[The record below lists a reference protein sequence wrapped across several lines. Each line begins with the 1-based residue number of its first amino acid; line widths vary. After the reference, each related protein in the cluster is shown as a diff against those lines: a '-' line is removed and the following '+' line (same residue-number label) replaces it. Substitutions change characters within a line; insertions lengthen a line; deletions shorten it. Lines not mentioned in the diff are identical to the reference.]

1 MRVADWEAV
10 PTAIIASLAVAVVVL
25 AVRVFVLVRLRKK
38 HQREMRQETERLR
51 SLVLAYRSMAG
62 SFSPAT
68 GEHRGQME
76 EALADVVLF
85 GTLPQ
90 VEKAVAC
97 AQALVMG
104 EPVDYQ
110 PLVDDLRSDLREQL
124 GLEPLPATLAV
135 PASGPGRTR
144 LPPWRSGRAGGGTAV
159 IAGAGPATRDDGLD

>member
-68 GEHRGQME
+68 GEHRAQME

-110 PLVDDLRSDLREQL
+110 PLVDDLRADLREQL
-124 GLEPLPATLAV
+124 GLEPLPATLAI

-144 LPPWRSGRAGGGTAV
+144 LPPLRSGRAGGGAAGT
-159 IAGAGPATRDDGLD
+159 AGATPIARDDGLD

>member
-1 MRVADWEAV
+1 MRVADFDAV
-10 PTAIIASLAVAVVVL
+10 PTAIIASLTVAVVVL
-25 AVRVFVLVRLRKK
+25 AVRIFVLVRLRKR

-68 GEHRGQME
+68 GEHRAQME

-97 AQALVMG
+97 ARALAMG

-110 PLVDDLRSDLREQL
+110 PLVDDLRADLREQL

-144 LPPWRSGRAGGGTAV
+144 LPPWRAGRGAGNGP
-159 IAGAGPATRDDGLD
+159 AGALPAGRDDGLLD